1 MVAPPKSKPAMN
13 VVVIQA
19 TGNGLHI
26 VSIPDGIGACELDK
40 ALHELGINAE
50 RVYEIRDWKRTADG
64 VAAAFV
70 PLPASN

>member
-1 MVAPPKSKPAMN
+1 MVAPAKRKPAMN
-13 VVVIQA
+13 IVVIQA
-19 TGNGLHI
+19 PDGLHI
-26 VSIPDGIGACELDK
+26 VSLPEGMGACEIDE
-40 ALHELGINAE
+40 ALHALGINAE

>member
-1 MVAPPKSKPAMN
+1 MVAFAKNESAMN
-13 VVVIQA
+13 LVVIQA
-19 TGNGLHI
+19 PHGLHI
-26 VSIPDGIGACELDK
+26 VSLPDDMGACEIDT

-50 RVYEIRDWKRTADG
+50 RVYEVRDWKRTADG